1 MNDKNFSNALAIDGG
16 TMFRIKKL
24 CLNTLI
30 FSVCLGLSASLL
42 ASEYKIIHA
51 GTLLLDARDKPLN
64 TQSVIVKDSAILEIK
79 SGYSEK
85 SDINITDGDTVSVID
100 LSENFVMAGLID
112 AHVHITGDSDR
123 RDSRLDIIYKSEAE
137 RALLAVPN
145 ARNKLL
151 AGYTTIRN
159 VGGDRNI
166 VVGLR
171 DGIKSG
177 AIHGPRMLVATDSI
191 SPTGG
196 HGDTNGYKPGLIES
210 GSSICDGIGDCQR
223 AVRQQIKNGA
233 DLIKYVAT
241 GGVMSN
247 IAAGV
252 DQQFSDEEQRAIVA
266 TAHSMGRKVAAHAHG
281 TNGIN
286 AALRAGVD
294 SIEHGSYLDDESIE
308 LFKESGAYLVP
319 TLSVAEWA
327 VQEAAKPDTQFPP
340 SVVAKASVVGVQTI
354 KGLSQAY
361 QAGVKIA
368 LGTDF
373 SGDKHI
379 ASKREMSLLKSA
391 GMAEK
396 DILIAAT
403 VNGADLLGL
412 SEEIGTLE
420 VDKSAD
426 MVAYTE
432 NPLENIDTMLDPI
445 FVMARGRIAE

>member
-159 VGGDRNI
+159 
-166 VVGLR
+166 
-171 DGIKSG
+171 
-177 AIHGPRMLVATDSI
+177 
-191 SPTGG
+191 
-196 HGDTNGYKPGLIES
+196 
-210 GSSICDGIGDCQR
+210 
-223 AVRQQIKNGA
+223 
-233 DLIKYVAT
+233 
-241 GGVMSN
+241 
-247 IAAGV
+247 
-252 DQQFSDEEQRAIVA
+252 
-266 TAHSMGRKVAAHAHG
+266 
-281 TNGIN
+281 
-286 AALRAGVD
+286 
-294 SIEHGSYLDDESIE
+294 
-308 LFKESGAYLVP
+308 
-319 TLSVAEWA
+319 
-327 VQEAAKPDTQFPP
+327 
-340 SVVAKASVVGVQTI
+340 
-354 KGLSQAY
+354 
-361 QAGVKIA
+361 
-368 LGTDF
+368 
-373 SGDKHI
+373 
-379 ASKREMSLLKSA
+379 
-391 GMAEK
+391 
-396 DILIAAT
+396 
-403 VNGADLLGL
+403 
-412 SEEIGTLE
+412 
-420 VDKSAD
+420 
-426 MVAYTE
+426 
-432 NPLENIDTMLDPI
+432 
-445 FVMARGRIAE
+445 